1 MRRKYTYT
9 YRDKF
14 AQMCACVVC
23 VCVCMLCVFLC
34 IVHVC
39 TGCMCLFSF
48 CSHASSLEK
57 ERGRT
62 VRGSGKRLW
71 GAVRV
76 GFFILAKR
84 RGGLISGL
92 IILGVYDSFNQFTG
106 SLSAQL
112 DFYAN
117 IFQLVPYS
125 CCVSLML
132 GTSSQYSKQILIIL
146 KYKTSSVGKF
156 T

>member
-39 TGCMCLFSF
+39 TGCMCVLILFSCF
-48 CSHASSLEK
+48 QLG
-57 ERGRT
+57 ERAREDRAGDGE
-62 VRGSGKRLW
+62 GSW

-112 DFYAN
+112 DFYVN

-132 GTSSQYSKQILIIL
+132 GISSQYSKQILII
-146 KYKTSSVGKF
+146 Y
-156 T
+156 

>member
-92 IILGVYDSFNQFTG
+92 IILGVYDPFDQFTG
-106 SLSAQL
+106 SLSAICKHISTSSIQL
-112 DFYAN
+112 LCFINVRNQFIVFKAN
-117 IFQLVPYS
+117 IDY
-125 CCVSLML
+125 
-132 GTSSQYSKQILIIL
+132 IEI
-146 KYKTSSVGKF
+146 
-156 T
+156 